1 MGFGIL
7 FYKCNLVLI
16 VTTMNFMMGERE
28 RAQLLSE
35 VLSKKRTKVRECKE
49 KKQN

>member
-7 FYKCNLVLI
+7 FYKCNLILI
-16 VTTMNFMMGERE
+16 VATMNFMMGKCE
-28 RAQLLSE
+28 RAQLLSGIFG
-35 VLSKKRTKVRECKE
+35 KKRRKITGCKE